1 MSAKTFCKILSLHL
15 YPIKSARGLAV
26 PEIVIDAW
34 GPRHDREFLI
44 VDAAGVFQTQ
54 REVPAMARIETA
66 LAGDDLHLVID
77 GRDFRVPA
85 AQPGAFAGSG
95 TGADSGAPA
104 IEKVRVWKSE
114 LLADRV
120 GDDRLDAA
128 LSALMGKAV
137 HLVRYGS
144 NSQRQVVKGGI
155 EYPTEVRFADST
167 PFLLTTDASLRD
179 LNSRLQIPIGMDRFR
194 SNIVLESVDPWVED
208 HWKTL
213 RGPGGLELH
222 VIDACARCNVITQD
236 QKTGV
241 SNSKEPL
248 AALAGFRRVGKAVNF
263 GMGAYAKVAGES
275 TALRVGDVFE
285 VESSSVI

>member
-15 YPIKSARGLAV
+15 YPIKSARGLTV
-26 PEIVIDAW
+26 PEMVIDAW

-66 LAGDDLHLVID
+66 LAGEDIYLVID
-77 GRDFRVPA
+77 GRDFRVPT
-85 AQPGAFAGSG
+85 AQLGASAGSG
-95 TGADSGAPA
+95 AAA
-104 IEKVRVWKSE
+104 VEKVRVWKSE
-114 LLADRV
+114 LLADRAGV
-120 GDDRLDAA
+120 GAIDAA

-144 NSQRQVVKGGI
+144 SSQRQVVKGGI
-155 EYPTEVRFADST
+155 EYPTQVRFADST

-194 SNIVLESVDPWVED
+194 SNIVLESVEPWVED

-236 QKTGV
+236 QKTGA
-241 SNSKEPL
+241 SPSTEPL
-248 AALAGFRRVGKAVNF
+248 AALARFRRVGKAVNF
-263 GMGAYAKVAGES
+263 GMGAYAQLAGES
-275 TALRVGDVFE
+275 TVLRVGDVFE
-285 VESSSVI
+285 VESTGAI